1 MASNKEVGDPCQFD
15 NLSVHELKIYLRD
28 RGAHVS
34 GNRPELIKR
43 ARGLVQI
50 GKRTLKEINI
60 QDNNNKLERQEEL
73 FTTPLG
79 EKLPEPGSLKGCWE
93 DDVLKIPFFRTQDL
107 YNYLVLNRSRTFDN
121 QNMNARKQLKAK
133 VFYEDG
139 HVHSVKYNQISH
151 KCSHCYV
158 RAKVILSLPG
168 SDVQKKDYEPWACL
182 AKVSGKIHA
191 AGCNCAA
198 GEGESCNHVAA
209 LLYALVDI
217 GSKQKDGLNAPT
229 STKCKWNQP
238 RKRKISP
245 QRSQHLVFKKL
256 KFENDTLQKVSPS
269 TKCKV
274 DNLHNV
280 KPLNSLAFGEK
291 LKKCAPHAA
300 FLLSDSELVAPEE
313 PIPVLHKLHS
323 VDFFNKDSVDL
334 KSSMCENN
342 FETYFKSLNCKQD
355 DCFLIENS
363 TKGQHKSYH
372 WKNARAGRLTSSSF
386 GTICKKKPETK
397 PDILLRSIM
406 GYNDEFDTAATR
418 WAEVMNQL
426 PSVCTKGVF
435 K

>member
-15 NLSVHELKIYLRD
+15 KLSVRELKIYLRD

-50 GKRTLKEINI
+50 GKRTLKDINI

-139 HVHSVKYNQISH
+139 HVH
-151 KCSHCYV
+151 
-158 RAKVILSLPG
+158 R

-182 AKVSGKIHA
+182 SKVSGKVHA

-229 STKCKWNQP
+229 STKCKWKQP

-245 QRSQHLVFKKL
+245 QRYQHLVFKKL

-274 DNLHNV
+274 DNLHNHLG
-280 KPLNSLAFGEK
+280 KN
-291 LKKCAPHAA
+291 LKNVLHM
-300 FLLSDSELVAPEE
+300 LLFFDSELVATEE

-323 VDFFNKDSVDL
+323 VDFFYKDSVDI

-355 DCFLIENS
+355 DFFLIENS

-372 WKNARAGRLTSSSF
+372 WKMQGLTSSSF
-386 GTICKKKPETK
+386 GTICQKKPETK

-406 GYNDEFDTAATR
+406 GYNDEFDTAASR
-418 WAEVMNQL
+418 WGRSHEPAAKRVYQRRIQITHPGLKLFSSGLVVKPSL
-426 PSVCTKGVF
+426 PHLGSSPDGIVDC
-435 K
+435 

>member
-1 MASNKEVGDPCQFD
+1 T
-15 NLSVHELKIYLRD
+15 
-28 RGAHVS
+28 
-34 GNRPELIKR
+34 R

-79 EKLPEPGSLKGCWE
+79 EKMPEPGSLKGCWE

-158 RAKVILSLPG
+158 RAKVIPSLPV
-168 SDVQKKDYEPWACL
+168 SAVKKRIMNHGPVCL
-182 AKVSGKIHA
+182 KYRER
-191 AGCNCAA
+191 
-198 GEGESCNHVAA
+198 EGESCNHVAA

-238 RKRKISP
+238 
-245 QRSQHLVFKKL
+245 
-256 KFENDTLQKVSPS
+256 NDSK
-269 TKCKV
+269 
-274 DNLHNV
+274 
-280 KPLNSLAFGEK
+280 
-291 LKKCAPHAA
+291 
-300 FLLSDSELVAPEE
+300 LVAPEE

-323 VDFFNKDSVDL
+323 VDFFYKDSVDL
-334 KSSMCENN
+334 KSSICENN

-355 DCFLIENS
+355 DGFLLKTQQKE
-363 TKGQHKSYH
+363 HKSCH
-372 WKNARAGRLTSSSF
+372 WKNARAGRLTSYSF

-418 WAEVMNQL
+418 WDRSHEPAAKRVYQRRIQITHPGLELFSSGLVVKPSL
-426 PSVCTKGVF
+426 PHLGSIPDGIVDCCKKCAHNKG
-435 K
+435 

>member
-15 NLSVHELKIYLRD
+15 KLSVRELKIYLRD

-34 GNRPELIKR
+34 GNRPKLIKH

-158 RAKVILSLPG
+158 RAKVIPSLPG
-168 SDVQKKDYEPWACL
+168 SDVKKKDYEPWACL
-182 AKVSGKIHA
+182 SKVSGKVHA

-198 GEGESCNHVAA
+198 GEGESCNHDAA
-209 LLYALVDI
+209 FLYALVDI
-217 GSKQKDGLNAPT
+217 GCKQKDGLNAST
-229 STKCKWNQP
+229 STKCK
-238 RKRKISP
+238 
-245 QRSQHLVFKKL
+245 
-256 KFENDTLQKVSPS
+256 
-269 TKCKV
+269 
-274 DNLHNV
+274 
-280 KPLNSLAFGEK
+280 LNSFY
-291 LKKCAPHAA
+291 LKAVIPDGFTERVKRGK
-300 FLLSDSELVAPEE
+300 EL
-313 PIPVLHKLHS
+313 
-323 VDFFNKDSVDL
+323 
-334 KSSMCENN
+334 M
-342 FETYFKSLNCKQD
+342 
-355 DCFLIENS
+355 
-363 TKGQHKSYH
+363 
-372 WKNARAGRLTSSSF
+372 
-386 GTICKKKPETK
+386 
-397 PDILLRSIM
+397 
-406 GYNDEFDTAATR
+406 
-418 WAEVMNQL
+418 
-426 PSVCTKGVF
+426 
-435 K
+435 